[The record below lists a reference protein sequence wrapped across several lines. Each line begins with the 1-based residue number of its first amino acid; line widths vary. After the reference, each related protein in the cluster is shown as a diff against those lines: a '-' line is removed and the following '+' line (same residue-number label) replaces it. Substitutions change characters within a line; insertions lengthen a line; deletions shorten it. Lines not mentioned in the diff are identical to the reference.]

1 MATGPDIAATQQ
13 NTSIPLVGKAFFESN
28 LGTSTE
34 FAFSNAHTDNNLSG
48 FKNLTDKTEDKRQK
62 KEDRFSY
69 MVSRMT
75 DTGFALSK
83 QDIKN
88 IARKDLDDG
97 LTDEE
102 RAQKEDAKEQL
113 AENGDPE
120 AIQEHNENADQ
131 VAAESG
137 GTMTTVTDE
146 NGIKSVVAAKE
157 GMEDE
162 AEVIDAKVAAN
173 SVAEQ
178 SGDTELIEET
188 EADLETVGEEAKRE
202 AVEQDLGI
210 DIDTP
215 PSPGTSVASDMMGD
229 GGAPV
234 TSMGD
239 FSAAAAPVT
248 NPGTAPTIEQPV
260 ITPVTQD
267 VNIPA
272 LQ

>member
-1 MATGPDIAATQQ
+1 MATGPDIATTQQ

-34 FAFSNAHTDNNLSG
+34 FAYSNAHTDNNLSG
-48 FKNLTDKTEDKRQK
+48 FKNLTDKTDDKKQK

-88 IARKDLDDG
+88 IARKGLDDG

-113 AENGDPE
+113 AENSDPE

-178 SGDTELIEET
+178 TGDTELIEET

-202 AVEQDLGI
+202 AVEQDMGI
-210 DIDTP
+210 DVDTP
-215 PSPGTSVASDMMGD
+215 SSTISVASN
-229 GGAPV
+229 V
-234 TSMGD
+234 TADQNAISSMSD
-239 FSAAAAPVT
+239 FSAASAPVT
-248 NPGTAPTIEQPV
+248 DPATAPKIEQPV

-267 VNIPA
+267 VSIPS